1 MMQQKFLI
9 SFADAFG
16 RSWETQTENQLRE
29 SVPQRYTSFMRH
41 AVIIT
46 TLLWWVAATAHAD
59 IYEWRDANGNRHFT
73 NSLVNVPAAQQP
85 DARVVVTAS
94 VQNESSSAPAGPP
107 AEASRAEAPVARTEA
122 QVVYD
127 YSQQRDPYTQGL
139 EDGLALARSAS
150 PSNDGDV
157 YINGPL
163 AVANADPYVAV
174 TSPYPYYYPQYPLV
188 TTSFDRGR
196 SRHQTLRMLLQDQF
210 QLDRDGPYVYQRA
223 LPPPAGPSFRVVLP
237 RGLPHDRV
245 RQVGPQAKRVTT
257 R

>member
-1 MMQQKFLI
+1 
-9 SFADAFG
+9 
-16 RSWETQTENQLRE
+16 
-29 SVPQRYTSFMRH
+29 MRH
-41 AVIIT
+41 IVVMAIVLGCVT
-46 TLLWWVAATAHAD
+46 ATAHAD

-85 DARVVVTAS
+85 DARVVVTATIDP
-94 VQNESSSAPAGPP
+94 QPSSAAVSAPAT
-107 AEASRAEAPVARTEA
+107 APRTEA

-127 YSQQRDPYTQGL
+127 YSQQPDPYTQGL
-139 EDGLALARSAS
+139 EQGIALARSMRS
-150 PSNDGDV
+150 SDDGDV

-174 TSPYPYYYPQYPLV
+174 TSPYPYYYPDYPLV

-196 SRHQTLRMLLQDQF
+196 SRHRTLRMLLQDQF

-223 LPPPAGPSFRVVLP
+223 LPPPRGPNLHVVLS

-245 RQVGPQAKRVTT
+245 RKVGPEAKRVTT

>member
-1 MMQQKFLI
+1 MPLALI
-9 SFADAFG
+9 LAIVLSAG
-16 RSWETQTENQLRE
+16 T
-29 SVPQRYTSFMRH
+29 
-41 AVIIT
+41 
-46 TLLWWVAATAHAD
+46 TAHAD

-73 NSLVNVPAAQQP
+73 NLLINVPAAQQP
-85 DARVVVTAS
+85 DARVVVTAT
-94 VQNESSSAPAGPP
+94 APSELSTQAAAPP
-107 AEASRAEAPVARTEA
+107 AEAPRTEA

-127 YSQQRDPYTQGL
+127 YSRQRDPYTQGL
-139 EDGLALARSAS
+139 EDGIALARSVVPAD
-150 PSNDGDV
+150 DGDV

-174 TSPYPYYYPQYPLV
+174 TAPYPYYYPAYPLV

-196 SRHQTLRMLLQDQF
+196 SRHLTLRMLLQDQF

-223 LPPPAGPSFRVVLP
+223 LPPASGPNLRVVLP

-245 RQVGPQAKRVTT
+245 RKVGPQAKRIKT